1 MFVATISTRD
11 RLIRAHANLPTACA
25 QLCYVIFFFASIY
38 LPSTY
43 YVEYNFT
50 CATRRWWL
58 NLLWTRRLLL
68 KNRRKFSFRYRT
80 NAAPHPN
87 QLRINS
93 VANSLSLSA
102 FVGCRCCRGERKKT
116 FLSPYWFAVVCERF
130 WLWFWYFFETTSEWL
145 FEFLSSSFIFLKLSE
160 GQKNWP
166 ESLLKG
172 REKSRRGVV

>member
-11 RLIRAHANLPTACA
+11 RLISVGAHANLPTACA
-25 QLCYVIFFFASIY
+25 QLCCVIFFFASIY

-43 YVEYNFT
+43 CVEYNFT

-93 VANSLSLSA
+93 VANSLSRHLSA
-102 FVGCRCCRGERKKT
+102 VDVVGGGVVWLPKRKKN
-116 FLSPYWFAVVCERF
+116 FPLSAYWFAVVCERF
-130 WLWFWYFFETTSEWL
+130 WLWFWQNGASKTGDISKMGLRTH
-145 FEFLSSSFIFLKLSE
+145 
-160 GQKNWP
+160 
-166 ESLLKG
+166 
-172 REKSRRGVV
+172 V